1 MPSLISSH
9 KKAWQMTLSWHVLRE
24 RGNMQAE
31 YSQSDLSCQQ
41 LQQCLTAFQAKPV
54 GHAAVADAQR
64 RGILEAQA
72 IHFLQP
78 HSVSVSLLSM
88 SELIQQGAMQ
98 SRIRNSVTRKSR
110 ALLGLQCLY
119 LTSIL
124 AEVK

>member
-9 KKAWQMTLSWHVLRE
+9 KKAWQRTLSCHVLRE

-72 IHFLQP
+72 I
-78 HSVSVSLLSM
+78 SLLAASQCQRESPLNVRADPARSHAVAHKEFCDEEITCLTGAPM
-88 SELIQQGAMQ
+88 SISNIDPG
-98 SRIRNSVTRKSR
+98 
-110 ALLGLQCLY
+110 
-119 LTSIL
+119 
-124 AEVK
+124 

>member
-1 MPSLISSH
+1 
-9 KKAWQMTLSWHVLRE
+9 
-24 RGNMQAE
+24 MQAE

-41 LQQCLTAFQAKPV
+41 LQQCLTAFQAKRV
-54 GHAAVADAQR
+54 GPAAVADAQR

>member
-1 MPSLISSH
+1 
-9 KKAWQMTLSWHVLRE
+9 
-24 RGNMQAE
+24 MQAE

-98 SRIRNSVTRKSR
+98 VEHKEFCDEEIT
-110 ALLGLQCLY
+110 CL
-119 LTSIL
+119 TGAPMSISNIDPG
-124 AEVK
+124 